1 MRPILAR
8 AVPLTLALALAA
20 AAQAQPLR
28 IATVGAPAINC
39 VFAPSCTVTV
49 TDFSSPLFGTGFLQS
64 RTYRAEPG
72 SPAAGLWVYEYRI
85 DLRTVAG
92 GPEVAMVSAMA
103 IDFGPVV
110 NTLDYDGDGRR
121 GDQVFVVASGGLG
134 SVGPFAAMQ
143 AGRVVTF
150 RFNPSV
156 HGGSAAAGGQSSY
169 FFGMVSAAPPRPM
182 TARLFTNRGT
192 IALQARAPER
202 RPVRPFV
209 PPDSPR
215 IHPESLHVG
224 RLVPP
229 APEDCLP
236 YNPRNLRISSEG
248 AAGWLLTDGVSRML
262 MLDSRADAGRALA
275 LARRHTAHCF
285 IGRGNSRPDRAEY
298 ITHYW
303 TGSSGISTTIPGEDC
318 VSYNPATVGVFDRGA
333 LGWRM
338 EDGSHAMLLFD
349 SQADAHRGLVVARAA
364 SGRLCFIGRGNARP
378 DRSAYI
384 VEYWR

>member
-1 MRPILAR
+1 MRRILAR
-8 AVPLTLALALAA
+8 AAPLALALGLAA
-20 AAQAQPLR
+20 AAEAQPLR
-28 IATVGAPAINC
+28 IVTVGAPAINC

-64 RTYRAEPG
+64 RTYQAQPG

-92 GPEVAMVSAMA
+92 GAAPALVHAMA

-110 NTLDYDGDGRR
+110 GTLDYDGDARP
-121 GDQVFVVASGGLG
+121 DQVFVVTSGGLG
-134 SVGPFAAMQ
+134 SVGPFAAVQ
-143 AGRVVTF
+143 TGRVVHF

-156 HGGSAAAGGQSSY
+156 HGGSAAAAGQSSY
-169 FFGMVSAAPPRPM
+169 FFGLVSAAPPRAM
-182 TARLFTNRGT
+182 TARLVTGAGT
-192 IALQARAPER
+192 LALEARAPER
-202 RPVRPFV
+202 RVRPIPPGRDTLRLR
-209 PPDSPR
+209 PPDSLRAMPFPVAR
-215 IHPESLHVG
+215 
-224 RLVPP
+224 
-229 APEDCLP
+229 EDCLS
-236 YNPRNLRISSEG
+236 YDPRTLRIVDEG
-248 AAGWLLTDGVSRML
+248 AQGWLLTDGVSRML
-262 MLDSRADAGRALA
+262 MLDSQADAGRALA

-303 TGSSGISTTIPGEDC
+303 TGSSGIATTIPGEDC
-318 VSYNPATVGVFDRGA
+318 VSYGPATVGVFDRGA

-349 SQADAHRGLVVARAA
+349 NQADANRGLVVARGAG
-364 SGRLCFIGRGNARP
+364 GRLCFIGRGSSRP
-378 DRSAYI
+378 DRRSYI